1 MIQRID
7 IKNFGSFTNFV
18 WNAQIKK
25 DDGNIVDFKKLNIL
39 YGRNYSG
46 KTTLSRL
53 VRCLETGEPPAKYSL
68 PEFSIKTDSGN
79 ISQTGIGAH
88 GHHVRVFNKDF
99 VDDNLSFLRNDEG
112 KVEPFAV
119 LGGDNTKI
127 EKEIEEKEKALGIIE
142 EKHGLRYDHAQK
154 KLRWEQK
161 VDALK
166 RVTDSKTESLRS
178 KARELKQNPS
188 VYGDVNYD
196 IRKIEADISVV
207 QDQKISALSQ
217 EEEDKL
223 RQLLKQDSLP
233 EIKQC
238 PEPDLKLEEFRKA
251 ANALLTRE
259 IKPSKPI
266 QDLLDDALLQTWAK
280 LGIPLHRDKR
290 TACGFCGNPI
300 PDDLWEKLDQH
311 FSKESKEL
319 DYALTDL
326 LGKVEAEDSRAQNL
340 LSVRKGNFYPVLHS
354 EFEAAETK
362 FSGLSQSYSKA
373 LKTITSALKNRQGD
387 PFKTQSTLE
396 DDKVSQDLADALSAV
411 NSLIAK
417 HKETTESLASEQA
430 KAKKRIRLGELRAF
444 ITTINL
450 SKIDADIAALSNEAN
465 ALQTDVAAASRLV
478 VEQEKAIEGL
488 RKQLRDERRG
498 AEKVNEYLSH
508 YFGHDSLK
516 LVAIEKEEREE
527 QGIRFEIRRGENKAY
542 NLSEGECSLI
552 AFCYFMAKLQSAE
565 SQGKDLIIYIDDPIS
580 SLDSDH
586 IFFAFSL
593 IQGLIA
599 APTEDGTGN
608 KIDRYKQL
616 FISTHNLDFLKF
628 LKRLIRPQTGG
639 NEHFLVVRT
648 ENGSLLELMPFYLRH
663 YVTEFHYLFDLV
675 CACTDASKAAEGHHC
690 FFSFGNNL
698 RKFLEIYLFFKFPF
712 CENSSG
718 DHNKRIERFFDEDP
732 ATEPMVIRIS
742 NELSHGGEV
751 FDRSVR
757 PVEHAEISKMAVY
770 VLTKVKNND
779 PEQYSDL
786 LQATRRSDPLAPAT
800 SVPAT
805 HEH

>member
-1 MIQRID
+1 MIQSID
-7 IKNFGSFTNFV
+7 IKNFGSFSNFV
-18 WNAQIKK
+18 WKAQIKK
-25 DDGNIVDFKKLNIL
+25 DDGNIVEFKKLNIL

-53 VRCLETGEPPAKYSL
+53 VRSLETRELPARYAI
-68 PEFSIKTDSGN
+68 PEFSLKTDAGS
-79 ISQTGIGAH
+79 ISQTGIATH
-88 GHHVRVFNKDF
+88 SHHVRVFNKDF

-112 KVEPFAV
+112 KVESFAV

-127 EKEIEEKEKALGIIE
+127 EKEIEEKVKALGSTE
-142 EKHGLRYDHAQK
+142 EKTGLRYDHSQK
-154 KLRWEQK
+154 KIKWEQK
-161 VDALK
+161 VAEL
-166 RVTDSKTESLRS
+166 RNATDSKTEILRN
-178 KARELKQNPS
+178 KARELKQSPG

-196 IRKIEADISVV
+196 IRKIEADISDV
-207 QDQKISALSQ
+207 QKQKIPALGH
-217 EEEDKL
+217 EEENKL

-233 EIKQC
+233 EIKPC
-238 PEPDLKLEEFRKA
+238 LEPDLKLEEIRKE
-251 ANALLTRE
+251 ANALLTKE

-280 LGIPLHRDKR
+280 QGMPLHREKR
-290 TACGFCGNPI
+290 TTCGFCGNLLPE
-300 PDDLWEKLDQH
+300 DLWEKLDQH
-311 FSKESKEL
+311 FSKESKDL
-319 DYALTDL
+319 DDALSDL
-326 LGKVEAEDSRAQNL
+326 LGKVEAEDRRAQSL
-340 LSVRKGNFYPVLHS
+340 LLVKKNDLYPALHPD
-354 EFEAAETK
+354 FEALETK
-362 FSGLSQSYSKA
+362 ILGLIESYSNA
-373 LKTITSALKNRQGD
+373 LKAISSALKKRQGD
-387 PFKTQSTLE
+387 PFKTQSMLA
-396 DDKVSQDLADALSAV
+396 DDKVSQDFGDALSAV
-411 NSLIAK
+411 NPLIAK
-417 HKETTESLASEQA
+417 HKETTETLSSEQT
-430 KAKKRIRLGELRAF
+430 KAKKGIRLSELSAF

-450 SKIDADIAALSNEAN
+450 SKLETDIATLSNEAN
-465 ALQTDVAAASRLV
+465 ALQADAAAASRSV

-516 LVAIEKEEREE
+516 LVAVEEGESEE
-527 QGIRFEIRRGENKAY
+527 QGIRFEIRRGINKAY
-542 NLSEGECSLI
+542 NLSDGECSLI
-552 AFCYFMAKLQSAE
+552 AFCYFMARLKSADSE
-565 SQGKDLIIYIDDPIS
+565 GKDLIIYIDDPIS

-599 APTEDGTGN
+599 APGDDGSGN

-663 YVTEFHYLFDLV
+663 YVTEFHYLFDQV
-675 CACTDASKAAEGHHC
+675 CACTDASKVTEGHHC

-718 DHNKRIERFFDEDP
+718 DYNKRIERFFDDDP
-732 ATEPMVIRIS
+732 ATEPMVMRVS

-770 VLTKVKNND
+770 VLTKIKNQD
-779 PEQYSDL
+779 REQYSDL
-786 LQATRRSDPLAPAT
+786 LQATQRLDPLAAAPT
-800 SVPAT
+800 SP
-805 HEH
+805 